1 MNPVEGS
8 TVIGKSITIRG
19 ELSGDEDLF
28 VDGTIDGS
36 ITVAESRLTIGPN
49 GRVKANLVA
58 RDVIIF
64 GQVSGNVQASGSVDL
79 RQSATLKGDITAARL
94 AIEENATIQG
104 KADLTKGAQ
113 GSLKTG
119 SAALAPAAGQ
129 QQVKA

>member
-1 MNPVEGS
+1 MNPAEGS

-19 ELSGDEDLF
+19 EVSGDEDLF

-36 ITVAESRLTIGPN
+36 ITLKESRLTIGPN
-49 GRVKANLVA
+49 GKVKANLVA

-79 RQSATLKGDITAARL
+79 RQSATLKGDISAARL

-113 GSLKTG
+113 GSVKTG
-119 SAALAPAAGQ
+119 APAAAGPIPG

>member
-1 MNPVEGS
+1 MNPAEGS
-8 TVIGKSITIRG
+8 TIIGKSITIRG

-36 ITVAESRLTIGPN
+36 ITLSESRLTIGPN
-49 GRVKANLVA
+49 GRVKANLIA

-79 RQSATLKGDITAARL
+79 RQSATLKGDISAARL

-113 GSLKTG
+113 ASLKSGVAATPMPTTG
-119 SAALAPAAGQ
+119 